1 MLSKA
6 LTFEEE
12 SHDSIIDIFQ
22 NHIYLS
28 YFPSYE
34 VTLTLI
40 NNVYQD

>member
-1 MLSKA
+1 MLLKA
-6 LTFEEE
+6 LSFEGEPHNSVVE
-12 SHDSIIDIFQ
+12 VLQ

-40 NNVYQD
+40 KTVESD